1 MKEMIDVVEESVYFL
16 PLTPKIAIDYLTFKK
31 EYEGDDVLPIWQNM
45 IENWFTE
52 DELCEK
58 INALREKRINFA
70 TVDGRKAFD
79 NAFDEI
85 FWSRIQ
91 HDNRIDKSECK
102 SLIGILMHAVRKTA
116 KLTNNGKRDILEILP
131 EKLKEKQ
138 VKEEKKQQKIDKR
151 EGLKYEAAQKAIEKM
166 QQEMVVDPILNQIF
180 SDIKTER
187 EYKKPVGE
195 RLTREELD
203 EIFIESWN
211 LFLKEK
217 SWLSE
222 KKLQWIK
229 KRFYENNVY

>member
-1 MKEMIDVVEESVYFL
+1 
-16 PLTPKIAIDYLTFKK
+16 
-31 EYEGDDVLPIWQNM
+31 
-45 IENWFTE
+45 
-52 DELCEK
+52 
-58 INALREKRINFA
+58 
-70 TVDGRKAFD
+70 
-79 NAFDEI
+79 
-85 FWSRIQ
+85 
-91 HDNRIDKSECK
+91 
-102 SLIGILMHAVRKTA
+102 MHAVRKTA

-217 SWLSE
+217 S
-222 KKLQWIK
+222 
-229 KRFYENNVY
+229 